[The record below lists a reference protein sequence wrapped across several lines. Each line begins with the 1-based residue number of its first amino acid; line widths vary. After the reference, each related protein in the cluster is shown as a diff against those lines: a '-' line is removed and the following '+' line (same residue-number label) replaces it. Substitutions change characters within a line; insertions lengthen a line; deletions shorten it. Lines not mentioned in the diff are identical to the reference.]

1 MSIGMMILIG
11 VSLLILF
18 GVLTRVL
25 DRMALTDRQALFL
38 TAAVFAGGLLPDLS
52 FGGVTLNI
60 GGALIPFTVCVYL
73 LLHAGSA
80 KERFR
85 AGAASVIA
93 GAAVF
98 AISVYFPSDPATMP
112 FDPMILYG
120 AASGLI
126 AWLLGRSRRSAFIAG
141 VMGIILSDVISA
153 VSVWMRG
160 VNQPLHLGS
169 AGALDATVF
178 AGITA
183 VLLCELTGEI
193 AERIKTGKASSPRED
208 GAIEGGAR
216 A

>member
-1 MSIGMMILIG
+1 MSIGMIALIG

-18 GVLTRVL
+18 GALTRVL
-25 DRMALTDRQALFL
+25 DRMALTDRQALML
-38 TAAVFAGGLLPDLS
+38 AAAIFAGGWLPDLS
-52 FGGVTLNI
+52 FGSVTVNI
-60 GGALIPFTVCVYL
+60 GGALIPFIVCVYL
-73 LLHAGSA
+73 LLHAGTA

-85 AGAASVIA
+85 AVAASVIA

-98 AISVYFPSDPATMP
+98 AIGLYFPSDPVSMP

-120 AASGLI
+120 AVSGLI

-141 VMGIILSDVISA
+141 ILGIIISDTLSA
-153 VSVWMRG
+153 ASVWLRG

-169 AGALDATVF
+169 AGALDASVL

-183 VLLCELTGEI
+183 VLLCELAGEI
-193 AERIKTGKASSPRED
+193 AERIKTGRAASSHED